1 MAYRIVYHPEVLDKD
16 LPKLPRNLRSRIH
29 QAIQQRLGREPS
41 HYGEPLRQTLKGY
54 WKLRVG
60 DYRVIFQL
68 RDDLVLIIE
77 IGHRKDIYAA
87 PIRRFL
93 WRPTA

>member
-1 MAYRIVYHPEVLDKD
+1 MAYRIVYHPEVLAED

-29 QAIQQRLGREPS
+29 QAIQQRLGTEPS
-41 HYGEPLRQTLKGY
+41 HYGEPLRHTLKGY

-68 RDDLVLIIE
+68 RNDCVLVIE

>member
-1 MAYRIVYHPEVLDKD
+1 MPYRIVYHPEVLEKD
-16 LPKLPRNLRSRIH
+16 LPRIPRNLRNRIH
-29 QAIQQRLGREPS
+29 QAIQQRLGSEPS
-41 HYGEPLRQTLKGY
+41 HYGEPLRHTLKGY

-68 RDDLVLIIE
+68 HDRLVLVIE